1 MHSNNSMA
9 NTRSRSRSRRF
20 RTNGQSIRLRL
31 HRFRF
36 GVRTALTL
44 LARRQLCSLRSA
56 VRSFEQLDG
65 HGHFIAGR
73 SSRCRRGRPILCC
86 GDAVRR
92 AAAGHGQWARRE
104 AERFGRLGV
113 CCWWR
118 ARCLWQEGA
127 SEREMS
133 VTRRPVQ
140 ARSRDMSAKVETV
153 SMAMTRSRPPEWR
166 HACHVVVEPRRVQM
180 VLAC

>member
-1 MHSNNSMA
+1 MA
-9 NTRSRSRSRRF
+9 NTRSRSRSRRS
-20 RTNGQSIRLRL
+20 RTNGRFIRLWL
-31 HRFRF
+31 HRF
-36 GVRTALTL
+36 VRCPTAVLRSKAR

-86 GDAVRR
+86 CDAVRR
-92 AAAGHGQWARRE
+92 AAAGHGRWARRE
-104 AERFGRLGV
+104 AESFGRLGV

-127 SEREMS
+127 SERELS

-153 SMAMTRSRPPEWR
+153 STAMTRSRPPEWR

-180 VLAC
+180 VLALAC